1 VPKANWS
8 DAYLDVCT
16 EAGVNAVA
24 DATSNVVTAAINLTM
39 VILIETLWC
48 NVQLRIEKEDVDLR
62 PCKEECDC

>member
-1 VPKANWS
+1 
-8 DAYLDVCT
+8 
-16 EAGVNAVA
+16 VNAVA